1 MVYSDEIVSDFVF
14 CCIIN
19 FVSNEKVSVAYI
31 KHALQMLSIFIE
43 QQ

>member
-1 MVYSDEIVSDFVF
+1 MKLFRILYFAVL
-14 CCIIN
+14 